1 MRHGLLSNKDMLMN
15 VRVAVFAI
23 SVAIV
28 VAFGYWCKEIQN
40 FRDSGGLIPAA
51 TSRAYRIMAFEGA
64 VVGFLLIYA
73 IVHIYKNL

>member
-28 VAFGYWCKEIQN
+28 VAFGYWCKEIHN
-40 FRDSGGLIPAA
+40 FKDSGGFGGAQDD
-51 TSRAYRIMAFEGA
+51 SEHRRMAFEGA